1 MKTGAMSF
9 TDTYGVLEKVDLLLP
24 GQSINVPVFNTKF
37 NSIIAATCAV
47 TQYVQR
53 NGTCFG
59 PGSGSDVLP
68 PTYTHRTSEHEC
80 KTECDKLQG
89 CVGYELAQ
97 TDDADVPTEGGEEG
111 GAAQNSVPSDQ
122 RYIGC
127 YANAGPNR
135 TDNHEKVVP
144 IISESKRFMT
154 FDGCRQA
161 ASDAGKHYF
170 GLENPRTPLFTHGV
184 GSSINA
190 ECLLMQQLP
199 SMTRVAANECSV
211 KTDSCD
217 RVMGGQ
223 YRLAVYATVAPDS
236 GTTIVDHGR
245 NGCFGRACEKCH
257 GNCIVDNDC
266 ARDLRCFRR
275 ARVTDL
281 VPGCAATG
289 FAKASSDHD
298 YCYDLKDLPLKM
310 GQVGSAACPAGFE
323 RITTESFCRMAIS
336 RPVTNATYDH
346 EQDW

>member
-1 MKTGAMSF
+1 MSF

-97 TDDADVPTEGGEEG
+97 TDDADVPTEGGGEG
-111 GAAQNSVPSDQ
+111 SAAQNSVPSDQ
-122 RYIGC
+122 SYIGC

-144 IISESKRFMT
+144 IFSESKRFMT
-154 FDGCRQA
+154 FDECRQA

-170 GLENPRTPLFTHGV
+170 GLDIP
-184 GSSINA
+184 
-190 ECLLMQQLP
+190 
-199 SMTRVAANECSV
+199 
-211 KTDSCD
+211 
-217 RVMGGQ
+217 
-223 YRLAVYATVAPDS
+223 
-236 GTTIVDHGR
+236 
-245 NGCFGRACEKCH
+245 
-257 GNCIVDNDC
+257 
-266 ARDLRCFRR
+266 
-275 ARVTDL
+275 ARV
-281 VPGCAATG
+281 
-289 FAKASSDHD
+289 
-298 YCYDLKDLPLKM
+298 
-310 GQVGSAACPAGFE
+310 
-323 RITTESFCRMAIS
+323 
-336 RPVTNATYDH
+336 
-346 EQDW
+346 